1 MENSIATP
9 WTSSWRQLLRIAGPL
24 ALAIAII
31 VFLVARLSGNSAETP
46 LPPAP
51 GANPPVANQAALTLE
66 ARRVANAFIMS
77 AVARRDT
84 AASWKLLDPA
94 YPSKS
99 EYTKATWA
107 TGDIPVIP
115 AGYSFRKD
123 DVKLSVAG
131 VYGNQLVLEV
141 VIIPAEKNAARAKG
155 FDLSLTA
162 HGTGANRRW
171 LVDYWMTNY
180 DGGRRMEPK

>member
-1 MENSIATP
+1 VETSIATP
-9 WTSSWRQLLRIAGPL
+9 RTFSWRRLPRVVGPV

-31 VFLVARLSGNSAETP
+31 VFLVARLTGNAAESP

-51 GANPPVANQAALTLE
+51 GVNPPVANQAALTPE
-66 ARRVANAFIMS
+66 ARRVATAFIMS
-77 AVARRDT
+77 AVARKDT
-84 AASWKLLDPA
+84 GASWKLLDPT

-107 TGDIPVIP
+107 RGDIPVIP
-115 AGYSFRKD
+115 AGYAFRED

-131 VYGNQLVLEV
+131 VYGNQLVLEA

-180 DGGRRMEPK
+180 EGGRRTQPK